1 MGYGGKLAAR
11 TGDVRRFN
19 FTGNGSNTAFDLG
32 FAPATQNQLIVT
44 INGVV
49 QHYDA
54 FSVTGSTLT
63 FTGTPSAGDYIQVT
77 AVVDAIGVM
86 GIADGAVANVS
97 TLRVT
102 TTPMLVGNAVGTFSN
117 PLIQAA
123 STANSWVQI
132 NAQNLNNG
140 NNASTDLILARS
152 DGNDSAGYIDVGVNS
167 NTYSQAAYSIMTPN
181 SGYMFTNGGDLF
193 IGTQTA
199 HAVAFHTGNTTS
211 ASERMRIAANGMV
224 GIGKVPSVQLDIQ
237 GTAAITNNGTGVLL
251 NLNDTLYNNFQMGT
265 SSDKTY
271 LGTTSNTAISFN
283 TYNAE
288 RMRIAANGYV
298 GVGITSPVEKLH
310 LGGKL
315 LVQND
320 SQSGTYTISY
330 WFPSGT
336 TTSIC
341 TLSSYG
347 QDTVAVASIDWASL
361 YNYAGANFGIGHGI
375 AGTRRST
382 NNTVWTNNAIYTLNN
397 GDTGNAPT
405 FTWNNGVLQ
414 MTTAGSVQIT
424 ATIRIA
430 VHGATLTFNI

>member
-44 INGVV
+44 INGLV

-77 AVVDAIGVM
+77 AVVDAIGVV

-152 DGNDSAGYIDVGVNS
+152 DGNDSVGYIDVGVNS

-211 ASERMRIAANGMV
+211 ASER
-224 GIGKVPSVQLDIQ
+224 L
-237 GTAAITNNGTGVLL
+237 
-251 NLNDTLYNNFQMGT
+251 
-265 SSDKTY
+265 
-271 LGTTSNTAISFN
+271 
-283 TYNAE
+283 
-288 RMRIAANGYV
+288 RIAANGYV

-347 QDTVAVASIDWASL
+347 LDTVAVASIDWASL
-361 YNYAGANFGIGHGI
+361 YNYGGANFGIGHGI

-382 NNTVWTNNAIYTLNN
+382 TNTVWTNNAIYTLNN

-414 MTTAGSVQIT
+414 MTTAGSVQVT